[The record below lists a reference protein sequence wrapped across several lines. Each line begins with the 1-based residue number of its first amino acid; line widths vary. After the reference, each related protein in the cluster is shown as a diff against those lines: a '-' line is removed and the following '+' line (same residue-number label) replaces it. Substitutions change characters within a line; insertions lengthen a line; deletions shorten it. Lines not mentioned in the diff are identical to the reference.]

1 MKSPRSLRA
10 ATTAAAL
17 SALALAPLAGR
28 AQTAPSDDIAALREQ
43 IRQLDQKLRVLERNS
58 ELKDEAT
65 TAAAQKAV
73 KVSADAKGFGLA
85 SADKSFELKFK
96 LMAQFDSRVFLDYD
110 GAANRDGFFLRRIR
124 LPFTGSISN
133 IDFNVTPELG
143 ANALSATS
151 TTVGLIDA
159 WVNVKLIP
167 EFNIKAGRS
176 PSPVGLEPG
185 ANRHFIESPFV
196 NTLLP
201 NRDLGIEANG
211 SIDGGLVDY
220 RVGAYIGTRN
230 NTQSFS
236 TDDADGDKTAAGRLT
251 VAPFFAVKESPLSKL
266 SFGIGASHG
275 NERGSITAST
285 TVTGIQNYVSNGQQT
300 LLTIPS
306 AFVQSTTK
314 GNKASG
320 TSIIAD
326 GDHTRISPSLE
337 WYTGTPFSL
346 VAEYAIEKQDYLYR
360 KQSAG
365 TGISNAGI
373 VGAVN
378 TRRFDGETTAWRVSA
393 GYVLTGEEATK
404 NGVNPLSPFK
414 WGADSWGAFEVVGR
428 LSGVDYADS
437 LYDTALGGLSPTA
450 NATGAFA
457 YGAGLNWYFNNNFRV
472 LFNVEKTELE
482 GGGAGT
488 SGALSDELYFFT
500 RLQLSF

>member
-1 MKSPRSLRA
+1 MKSPRSFRDA
-10 ATTAAAL
+10 ATAVAL
-17 SALALAPLAGR
+17 STLALAPLAGR
-28 AQTAPSDDIAALREQ
+28 AQTAPADDISALREQ
-43 IRQLDQKLRVLERNS
+43 IRQLDQKLRVLERNN
-58 ELKDEAT
+58 ELKDEAA

-73 KVSADAKGFGLA
+73 KVTADAKGFGLT
-85 SADKSFELKFK
+85 SADKSFDLKLK
-96 LMAQFDSRVFLDYD
+96 LMAQFDSRTFLDHE

-124 LPFTGSISN
+124 LPFTGTISN
-133 IDFNVTPELG
+133 VDFTVTPELG
-143 ANALSATS
+143 ANALSSTS

-211 SIDGGLVDY
+211 SFNGGFVDY
-220 RVGAYIGTRN
+220 RAGAYIGTRN

-251 VAPFFAVKESPLSKL
+251 VAPFFADKESPLSKL
-266 SFGIGASHG
+266 SLGVGASHG
-275 NERGSITAST
+275 NERGSISAST

-300 LLTIPS
+300 LLAIPG
-306 AFVQSTTK
+306 AFVESNAK

-346 VAEYAIEKQDYLYR
+346 VAEYAVEKQDYLYR
-360 KQSAG
+360 RQSAG
-365 TGISNAGI
+365 TGNATTGT

-378 TRRFDGETTAWRVSA
+378 TRRFDGETTAWRVST

-404 NGVNPLSPFK
+404 NGVTPFAPFK
-414 WGADSWGAFEVVGR
+414 WGADSWGAFELVGR
-428 LSGVDYADS
+428 LSGVDYAES
-437 LYDTALGGLSPTA
+437 LYDAAHGGLSPTA

-472 LFNVEKTELE
+472 LFNVEKTKLE

-488 SGALSDELYFFT
+488 AGALSDELYFFT